1 MECFDFLSIN
11 LLIKT
16 REATNVHHL
25 KMYSTGLRIHC
36 FQCALQNCVLSYS
49 LRDSTRSMRL
59 NERILPPLYFPE
71 IDPSRFKP
79 ATGATAGLS
88 FGPEAPN
95 YSELFGD
102 LCPPQPVCEECPPP
116 PPQTHGSGFLY
127 CLNIAQFGNDTYPG
141 YNNRS
146 LGE

>member
-1 MECFDFLSIN
+1 MFDLIIVECFGFISIN

-25 KMYSTGLRIHC
+25 KMYSMGST
-36 FQCALQNCVLSYS
+36 VLFIVVF
-49 LRDSTRSMRL
+49 LERFDHDQMRP
-59 NERILPPLYFPE
+59 NETILPPLYFPE

-102 LCPPQPVCEECPPP
+102 LCPPQPVCEECLPP